1 MAVIP
6 TPSRKAVYDPLIQG
20 FESYLTG
27 ERNVSPHTVSGYLGD
42 IAQFVTHRWG
52 EAFEPPYPWQTVTDA
67 QARAFLV
74 AFTGAEAL
82 PSTTRRK
89 LAALRTF
96 FRYLQ
101 QRGVVEDNPFSYIR
115 GPRMARMM
123 PRILS
128 VGEVT
133 RFLERPAKD
142 FAEGTLKEYPF
153 RRDAAI
159 FEFLYSTGCRISEA
173 VPIRWGEINWRTGS
187 IIVHGKGRKDRLAI
201 LGGKAVEALKA
212 LRSCVATHDP
222 DLAADGQC
230 VFLSDRYK
238 AISPRFV
245 EHRMKRYL
253 AEEDLPTDISPH
265 KLRHSFAT
273 HLLDAGADLRS
284 VQEMLGHASLST
296 TQIYTH
302 VSIER
307 LKDEYFHSHPRA

>member
-1 MAVIP
+1 MIP
-6 TPSRKAVYDPLIQG
+6 TPNRRATEDPQVRS
-20 FESYLTG
+20 FRSYLSG
-27 ERNVSPHTVSGYLGD
+27 ERNVSDHTLAGYLGD
-42 IAQFVTHRWG
+42 IEQFVAIRWG
-52 EAFEPPYPWQTVTDA
+52 ERAEPPYDWVSVTEK

-74 AFTGAEAL
+74 SITGAEAQ
-82 PSTTRRK
+82 PATTRRK

-101 QRGVVEDNPFSYIR
+101 QNGIVADNPFAYIR
-115 GPRMARMM
+115 GPKMVRTI

-128 VGEVT
+128 VSEVT

-142 FAEGTLKEYPF
+142 FAEGTLAEYPF

-173 VPIRWGEINWRTGS
+173 TPVRWGEIDWRTGS
-187 IIVHGKGRKDRLAI
+187 IIVTGKGRKERLAI
-201 LGGKAVEALKA
+201 LGGKAIAALKA
-212 LRSCVATHDP
+212 LRECVAAHDP
-222 DLAADGQC
+222 ALAEDGQR
-230 VFLSDRYK
+230 VFLTDRYRP
-238 AISPRFV
+238 ITSCIV
-245 EHRMKRYL
+245 ERRMKRYL
-253 AEEDLPTDISPH
+253 VEENLPTDISPH

-296 TQIYTH
+296 TQVYTH

-307 LKDEYFHSHPRA
+307 LKDEYFLSHPRA